1 MVVAFPKGIVGTLE
15 TIRNRWRP
23 SEDKKSALATSR
35 IEVAE

>member
-15 TIRNRWRP
+15 SVWNRWRP
-23 SEDKKSALATSR
+23 AEDKKSALATSR

>member
-15 TIRNRWRP
+15 AIRSRRRSP
-23 SEDKKSALATSR
+23 EKKSALATSR